1 MKEVINQDQ
10 QNELS
15 TKRNSE
21 IEAELLAVS
30 REERELDL
38 EIKKEKVREIRA
50 KQEASRDKVKTQRIA
65 IEQFLIQRKLR
76 QGSCNHRKGGT
87 GAQAVLQGKGQSV
100 MYCVIKHKLPVGKYF
115 VLCQRCGKEWHPAL
129 TALENAGTPQKATR
143 GYFEALQYPTNNSE
157 SGASTFL
164 FRPTEQVIEAPGEE
178 E

>member
-10 QNELS
+10 NELS
-15 TKRNSE
+15 PKRNSE

-50 KQEASRDKVKTQRIA
+50 KKEASRDKVNTQRIA

-87 GAQAVLQGKGQSV
+87 GATAILQGKGQSG
-100 MYCVIKHKLPVGKYF
+100 MYCVIKHRLSMGKYF
-115 VLCQRCGKEWHPAL
+115 CLCQRCGREWMPAL
-129 TALENAGTPQKATR
+129 TALENGGVPQKASR

-157 SGASTFL
+157 SGSSTFQ
-164 FRPTEQVIEAPGEE
+164 FSATPVGVANEE
-178 E
+178 EE

>member
-1 MKEVINQDQ
+1 MKEVNQD

-21 IEAELLAVS
+21 IEAELLAIS

-50 KQEASRDKVKTQRIA
+50 KKEASRDKVNTQRIA

-76 QGSCNHRKGGT
+76 QGSCNHRKGGI

-100 MYCVIKHKLPVGKYF
+100 MYAVVKHQLPVGKYF
-115 VLCQRCGKEWHPAL
+115 ILCQRCGKEWHPAL

-157 SGASTFL
+157 SGSSRFD
-164 FRPTEQVIEAPGEE
+164 FRPTTEVLNELPEE
-178 E
+178 EE

>member
-1 MKEVINQDQ
+1 MKEVNQE

-50 KQEASRDKVKTQRIA
+50 KQEAQRDKVKTQRIA

-76 QGSCNHRKGGT
+76 QQNCNHRKGGV
-87 GAQAVLQGKGQSV
+87 GVQAVLQGQGQSG
-100 MYCVIKHKLPVGKYF
+100 MYCVIKHRLPVGKYAIF
-115 VLCQRCGKEWHPAL
+115 CQRCGREWMPAL
-129 TALENAGTPQKATR
+129 TALENGGVPQKASR
-143 GYFEALQYPTNNSE
+143 DYFLALQYPTNNSE
-157 SGASTFL
+157 SGSSTFHFSATL
-164 FRPTEQVIEAPGEE
+164 IGVANEE
-178 E
+178 EE